1 MGMCVV
7 IRLVA
12 WGGDVLSEGGWDG
25 TGDIRLP
32 GGPGILMARH
42 GTTWHDERSAIRPS
56 PPRFRAAARL
66 RTTSRAPGGVPM
78 ARAPGGST
86 ICGDIM
92 KVMMLCHQD
101 DPSADQ
107 PDVFGGGC

>member
-42 GTTWHDERSAIRPS
+42 GTTNDRPTARLPRDS
-56 PPRFRAAARL
+56 EPPRGCGQPHGHPEGGGFRGLAEGM
-66 RTTSRAPGGVPM
+66 T
-78 ARAPGGST
+78 
-86 ICGDIM
+86 CGDIM